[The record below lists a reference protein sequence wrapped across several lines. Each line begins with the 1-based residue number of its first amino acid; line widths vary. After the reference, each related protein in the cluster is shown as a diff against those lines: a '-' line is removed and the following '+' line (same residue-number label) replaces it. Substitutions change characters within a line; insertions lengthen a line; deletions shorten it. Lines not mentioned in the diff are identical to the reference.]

1 VLPRSES
8 FDMSENSPV
17 TLELKEAIAVITIN
31 RPEALNAL
39 NNPVLLGLRT
49 TFDSIDMETTRCVVL
64 TGAGEKAFIAGAD
77 VAEMASMDS
86 AQAIVFAQF
95 GKAVFLMIE
104 NFPLPVIAAING
116 YCLGGGNELALSCDI
131 RLCSENAIF
140 GQPEVGLGIT
150 AGFGGTQRLGRVIG
164 SASKAKEIL
173 LTGKIIKA
181 DEALQIGLVSAVYPH
196 DALMNAALNLA
207 NQITRNAPIAVRNT
221 KKAIN
226 EGNGKPLLE
235 AMEIETAHF
244 AACFSTEDQ
253 KEGMQAFLD
262 RRKEKEFKNR

>member
-1 VLPRSES
+1 MNETC
-8 FDMSENSPV
+8 PV

-31 RPEALNAL
+31 RPEALNTL
-39 NNPVLLGLRT
+39 NSQVLAEIETIFG
-49 TFDSIDMETTRCVVL
+49 SIDTETIRCVVV

-77 VAEMASMDS
+77 VAEMASMDP
-86 AQAIVFAQF
+86 AQAEVFAQF
-95 GKAVFLMIE
+95 GKAVFIMIE

-207 NQITRNAPIAVRNT
+207 AQITRNAPIAVRNT
-221 KKAIN
+221 KKAFN

-235 AMEIETAHF
+235 AMDVETAHF

-262 RRKEKEFKNR
+262 RRKEKVFKNR